1 MSVRAIL
8 IAFVGCSL
16 CLWAEL
22 LPIRSYTIAD
32 GLPAD
37 HIDGI
42 VVDSRGF
49 VWFCTPEGLSRFDGY
64 RFTNFGTEE
73 GLPHRAAQAFL
84 ETRSGE
90 YLVGTPRGLCLF
102 RASRGKNQF
111 VTYRPGNT
119 PAQNDVNALLESSSG
134 RIWAG
139 TSDGL
144 FEVLKGFKFRRQALP
159 DPPPGWKGIQIGDI
173 AEDAC
178 GKLWLATISGIYVIG
193 KEGTVQRISKPDG
206 LPSDYVNTLLA
217 AKDGRLWTG
226 TRGGL
231 AMLRDGCTAGA
242 PGLQRVYSADL
253 GQNVV
258 SLAEGSDGALWLGTA
273 ASGITRLLPGDVN
286 ASFQNPTRGQNPTRA
301 QDPIPAQHLT
311 RANGLTDRAIFSLA
325 SDKAGN
331 IWAGTE
337 GAGVMNIRPAGFTTF
352 REQDGLPSDRVWS
365 VLGDRAGSVL
375 AITASESQR
384 TWSLSIFDGAKF
396 HSMLA
401 PKVFAEHRTWGNHR
415 ILLQSQAGEWWAATA
430 KGLCRYTAVM
440 AEGLAN
446 RSPEACYFQQD
457 DVFQIFEDSKGG
469 VWASAQSPPQGNTL
483 MRWDPGKKA
492 IVTFEEFPGR
502 DTLVKSFA
510 EDPQGNI
517 WMGMWGNRGLYRYNG
532 RQFTGFSSR
541 DGVPP
546 GTIFALLTDS
556 MGRLWIGAAS
566 GLALVENPGVGPFR
580 LRTYHQSDGLS
591 SNTVRAIVEDKEGY
605 IYAATAAGVDRLNP
619 KTGRIKHFSTAD
631 GLARGEAQSAFR
643 DPSGNL
649 WFATAQGL
657 SRLAPATARPLRNP
671 AVLITGLQT
680 GGVPFP
686 VSPWGETSISRIEL
700 EPSRNQLQV
709 EFVAFSGEP
718 EANLRY
724 AYKLESADSDWSPP
738 RSQHL
743 VNYAA
748 LATGKYRFLVKALNS
763 DGLESAT
770 PAEVDFTVLPPFWR
784 RWWFEGLALAAL
796 ASIVYLLHSYRV
808 AQMVSLERMRTMIAT
823 DLHDDIGASLSQ
835 IAILSEV
842 ARAGVGSENRLPQE
856 SLQRV
861 ATLARE
867 LVDSMSDIVWS
878 IRAEP
883 DDLDSLV
890 RRMREF
896 ALDLLTS
903 QGIGFELRAPQP
915 GENAHLSLQARRHL
929 FLMFKECIHNV
940 SRHSG
945 CTAVE
950 AELKL
955 VDREIV
961 LTVEDNGRG
970 LNGVEN
976 PPGWMGGTGIP
987 GMRRRAETLG
997 GSIQFISKPGEGC
1010 TVSIR
1015 LPVRRGAFAKELV

>member
-49 VWFCTPEGLSRFDGY
+49 VWFCTPEGVSRFDGY

-84 ETRSGE
+84 ETRSGM
-90 YLVGTPRGLCLF
+90 YLVGTPRGLCQL
-102 RASRGKNQF
+102 RVGGGKNQF

-119 PAQNDVNALLESSSG
+119 PAENDVTSLLESSSG

-139 TSDGL
+139 TLGGL
-144 FEVLKGFKFRRQALP
+144 FEVLAGFKFRRQPLP
-159 DPPPGWKGIQIGDI
+159 NPPPGWRGIEIGDI
-173 AEDAC
+173 AEDEC
-178 GKLWLATISGIYVIG
+178 GDLWLATSSGIYVIG
-193 KEGTVQRISKPDG
+193 KGGAVQNITRQNG
-206 LPSDYVNTLLA
+206 LPSNNVNALLA
-217 AKDGRLWTG
+217 GKDGRLWAG
-226 TRGGL
+226 VRGGL
-231 AMLRDGCTAGA
+231 VLLADGCSSG
-242 PGLQRVYSADL
+242 PPRVQRVYTENL
-253 GQNVV
+253 GLDVV
-258 SLAEGSDGALWLGTA
+258 ALAKAPDGAVWVGT
-273 ASGITRLLPGDVN
+273 STNGITRLLADGM
-286 ASFQNPTRGQNPTRA
+286 SFQDPTPS
-301 QDPIPAQHLT
+301 QDPITAQHLT
-311 RANGLTDRAIFSLA
+311 RANGLTDRAVFALA
-325 SDKAGN
+325 SDKVGN

-337 GAGVMNIRPAGFTTF
+337 GAGVMNIQPAGFTTF

-375 AITASESQR
+375 AITASEKQT
-384 TWSLSIFDGAKF
+384 TWSLNILNGAKF
-396 HSMLA
+396 RSMPA
-401 PKVFAEHRTWGNHR
+401 PKVFAQYRTWGNHR
-415 ILLQSQAGEWWAATA
+415 ILLQSRAGEWWAATA
-430 KGLCRYTAVM
+430 RGLCRYAAVN
-440 AEGLAN
+440 AENLAN
-446 RSPEACYFQQD
+446 RSPEECYVQD
-457 DVFQIFEDSKGG
+457 EDVFQIFEDSKGG
-469 VWASAQSPPQGNTL
+469 IWAAAQAHPEGNRL
-483 MRWDPGKKA
+483 MRWDPRKKT
-492 IVTFEEFPGR
+492 IVTFDELPPGES
-502 DTLVKSFA
+502 LIKSFA
-510 EDPQGNI
+510 EDRHGNI
-517 WMGMWGNRGLYRYNG
+517 WMGFWGSRGLYRYNDAG
-532 RQFTGFSSR
+532 RQFAVFSSR

-546 GTIFALLTDS
+546 GTIYALLTDS
-556 MGRLWIGAAS
+556 VGRLWIGAS
-566 GLALVENPGVGPFR
+566 GGLAVVENPGDAQFR
-580 LRTYHQSDGLS
+580 VRTYNRSDGLS
-591 SNTVRAIVEDKEGY
+591 NNMVRALVEDNQGY
-605 IYAATAAGVDRLNP
+605 IYAATRAGVDRLNP
-619 KTGRIKHFSTAD
+619 RTGHIKHFSTTD

-649 WFATAQGL
+649 WFATSQGL
-657 SRLAPATARPLRNP
+657 SRLAPAAARPLRNP

-680 GGVPFP
+680 GGVSFP
-686 VSPWGETSISRIEL
+686 VAPWGETSISRVEL

-724 AYKLESADSDWSPP
+724 AYKLDGAADSDWSPP

-748 LATGKYRFLVKALNS
+748 LAAGKYRFLVKALNS

-903 QGIGFELRAPQP
+903 QGIAFELRAPQP

-945 CTAVE
+945 CTAVK

-955 VDREIV
+955 VEREIA

-970 LNGVEN
+970 LNTMEN
-976 PPGWMGGTGIP
+976 PPGWMSGTGIP

-1015 LPVRRGAFAKELV
+1015 LPVRRGAFAKEFV

>member
-1 MSVRAIL
+1 MRVRAIL
-8 IAFVGCSL
+8 IAFVSCSL

-32 GLPAD
+32 GLPVD
-37 HIDGI
+37 HVDRI

-90 YLVGTPRGLCLF
+90 YLVGTPRGLCVF
-102 RASRGKNQF
+102 RVSKGKNQF
-111 VTYRPGNT
+111 LTYRLGNT

-144 FEVLKGFKFRRQALP
+144 FEVLSGLKFRRQALP
-159 DPPPGWKGIQIGDI
+159 DPPPGWKRIQIGDI

-178 GKLWLATISGIYVIG
+178 GKLWLATTSGTYVIAKG
-193 KEGTVQRISKPDG
+193 GTVQRISKPDG

-217 AKDGRLWTG
+217 GKDGRLWAG
-226 TRGGL
+226 VRGGL
-231 AMLRDGCTAGA
+231 VLLADGCTTGS
-242 PGLQRVYSADL
+242 PGVRRVYTENIGLDVGA
-253 GQNVV
+253 
-258 SLAEGSDGALWLGTA
+258 LAKAPDGAVWVGT
-273 ASGITRLLPGDVN
+273 STNGITRLLPGGGMSLQD
-286 ASFQNPTRGQNPTRA
+286 PTRGQNLT
-301 QDPIPAQHLT
+301 QAQHLT
-311 RANGLTDRAIFSLA
+311 RANGLTDRAVFALA

-337 GAGVMNIRPAGFTTF
+337 GAGVMNIQPAGFTTF
-352 REQDGLPSDRVWS
+352 REQDGLSSDRVWS
-365 VLGDRAGSVL
+365 VLGDRSGSVL
-375 AITASESQR
+375 AITASEKQ
-384 TWSLSIFDGAKF
+384 TGWSLNIFDGAGF
-396 HSMLA
+396 RSFVA
-401 PKVFAEHRTWGNHR
+401 PKVFAQYRTWGNHR
-415 ILLQSQAGEWWAATA
+415 ILLQSQTGEWWAATA
-430 KGLCRYTAVM
+430 KGLCRYAAVN
-440 AEGLAN
+440 AESLAN
-446 RSPEACYFQQD
+446 RPPEECYVQD
-457 DVFQIFEDSKGG
+457 EDVFQVFEDSKGG
-469 VWASAQSPPQGNTL
+469 IWASAQAHPEGNRL
-483 MRWDPGKKA
+483 MRWDPHRKA
-492 IVTFEEFPGR
+492 IVTFDELPRGES
-502 DTLVKSFA
+502 LIKSFA
-510 EDPQGNI
+510 EDRQGNI
-517 WMGMWGNRGLYRYNG
+517 WMGFWGSGGLFRYNDNA
-532 RQFTGFSSR
+532 RQFTLFSSR

-556 MGRLWIGAAS
+556 LGRLWIGAQG
-566 GLALVENPGVGPFR
+566 GLALLENPGGAPFR
-580 LRTYHQSDGLS
+580 LRTYHQSEGLS
-591 SNTVRAIVEDKEGY
+591 NNTVRAIVEDKEGY

-619 KTGRIKHFSTAD
+619 QTGHIKHFSTAD

-643 DPSGNL
+643 DSSGNL
-649 WFATAQGL
+649 WFATTQGL
-657 SRLAPATARPLRNP
+657 SRLAPAAARPLRNP

-680 GGVPFP
+680 GGASFP
-686 VSPWGETSISRIEL
+686 VPPWGETSISRIEL

-724 AYKLESADSDWSPP
+724 SYKLDGANSDWSPP

-748 LATGKYRFLVKALNS
+748 LGSGTYRFLVKALNS

-842 ARAGVGSENRLPQE
+842 ARAGVSLENRLPQE

-861 ATLARE
+861 AALARE

-896 ALDLLTS
+896 ALDLLAS
-903 QGIGFELRAPQP
+903 QGIGFELRTPQP
-915 GENAHLSLQARRHL
+915 GDTVHLSLQGRRHL

-945 CTAVE
+945 CTSVK
-950 AELKL
+950 AELK
-955 VDREIV
+955 VVEREIA
-961 LTVEDNGRG
+961 LTVEDNGKG
-970 LNGVEN
+970 LNTNEK

-997 GSIQFISKPGEGC
+997 GSIQFNSKPGEGC

-1015 LPVRRGAFAKELV
+1015 LPARRGAFAKELV

>member
-1 MSVRAIL
+1 MRVRAIL
-8 IAFVGCSL
+8 ITLVGCSL

-32 GLPAD
+32 GLPVD
-37 HIDGI
+37 HVDRI

-73 GLPHRAAQAFL
+73 GLPHRAAQALL
-84 ETRSGE
+84 ETRSGD
-90 YLVGTPRGLCLF
+90 YLVGTPRGLCQF
-102 RASRGKNQF
+102 RVSKGKNQF
-111 VTYRPGNT
+111 VTYRLGST
-119 PAQNDVNALLESSSG
+119 PAQNDVNALLESSTG

-144 FEVLKGFKFRRQALP
+144 FEVVNGFKFRRQVLP
-159 DPPPGWKGIQIGDI
+159 DPPPGLERIQIGDI
-173 AEDAC
+173 AEDTC
-178 GKLWLATISGIYVIG
+178 GKLWLATTSGMYVMG
-193 KEGTVQRISKPDG
+193 KDGTVQWISKPDG

-217 AKDGRLWTG
+217 AKDGKVWTG
-226 TRGGL
+226 TRSGL
-231 AMLRDGCTAGA
+231 ALLRDGCTAGA
-242 PGLQRVYSADL
+242 PGVQRVFPADL
-253 GQNVV
+253 VQNVLA
-258 SLAEGSDGALWLGTA
+258 LAEGSDGTLWLGTA
-273 ASGITRLLPGDVN
+273 ASGITRLPPGVG
-286 ASFQNPTRGQNPTRA
+286 SI
-301 QDPIPAQHLT
+301 QDPIRAQHLT

-325 SDKAGN
+325 PDKAGN

-375 AITASESQR
+375 AITASESQT
-384 TWSLSIFDGAKF
+384 TWSLNIFDGAKF

-415 ILLQSQAGEWWAATA
+415 ILLQTKTGEWWAATA
-430 KGLCRYTAVM
+430 RGLCRYAAVTA
-440 AEGLAN
+440 EDLAN
-446 RSPEACYFQQD
+446 RSPEACYVQWD
-457 DVFQIFEDSKGG
+457 DVFQIFEDSNGG
-469 VWASAQSPPQGNTL
+469 VWASAQTPHEGNPL
-483 MRWDPGKKA
+483 MRWDPGTKA

-502 DTLVKSFA
+502 DTLVKSFT

-517 WMGMWGNRGLYRYNG
+517 WMGMWGNRGLYRYN
-532 RQFTGFSSR
+532 RNRREFTGFSSQ

-556 MGRLWIGAAS
+556 LGRLWIGAQS
-566 GLALVENPGVGPFR
+566 GLALLENPGGGPFR

-591 SNTVRAIVEDKEGY
+591 NNTVRAIVEDKEGY

-619 KTGRIKHFSTAD
+619 KTGHIKHFSAAD
-631 GLARGEAQSAFR
+631 GLAHGEMQSAFR
-643 DPSGNL
+643 DPLGNL

-657 SRLAPATARPLRNP
+657 SRLAPAAARPLLKP
-671 AVLITGLQT
+671 SVLITGLQT

-686 VSPWGETSISRIEL
+686 VSQRGETFISRIEL

-718 EANLRY
+718 EADLRY
-724 AYKLESADSDWSPP
+724 AYRLEGAGSDWSPP

-748 LATGKYRFLVKALNS
+748 LAAGKYRFLVKALNS
-763 DGLESAT
+763 DGMESAA
-770 PAEVDFTVLPPFWR
+770 PGEVDFTVLPPFWR

-808 AQMVSLERMRTMIAT
+808 AHMVSLERMRTMIAT

-842 ARAGVGSENRLPQE
+842 ARAGVSRENRLPQE

-861 ATLARE
+861 AALARE

-890 RRMREF
+890 RRMRAF
-896 ALDLLTS
+896 ALDLLVS
-903 QGIGFELRAPQP
+903 QGIDFELGTPQP
-915 GENAHLSLQARRHL
+915 GENVHLSLQARRQL

-945 CTAVE
+945 CTAVK
-950 AELKL
+950 AELK
-955 VDREIV
+955 VVEREIA
-961 LTVEDNGRG
+961 LTVEDNGKG
-970 LNGVEN
+970 LSPMEK
-976 PPGWMGGTGIP
+976 PAGWMGGTGIP

-997 GSIQFISKPGEGC
+997 GSIQFNSKPGEGC